1 MKKKTILHIIRYIS
15 VLNNSMLETESVIAD
30 KLKYAVKYD
39 SLSNSVGITVLKSLS
54 ALGVT
59 TNVIQALLDVL
70 ENTSENNLNIAIEHL
85 DVFINGFLL
94 KFKDNISNDNN
105 EIYLLVSYTQ
115 EIKDLLKTELDNL
128 KGV

>member
-70 ENTSENNLNIAIEHL
+70 ENTSENNLDIAIEHL
-85 DVFINGFLL
+85 DVFINDFLL
-94 KFKDNISNDNN
+94 KFKDNINNKNN
-105 EIYLLVSYTQ
+105 EVFILITYTQ
-115 EIKDLLKTELDNL
+115 EIKDLLKTELNNL
-128 KGV
+128 KDV